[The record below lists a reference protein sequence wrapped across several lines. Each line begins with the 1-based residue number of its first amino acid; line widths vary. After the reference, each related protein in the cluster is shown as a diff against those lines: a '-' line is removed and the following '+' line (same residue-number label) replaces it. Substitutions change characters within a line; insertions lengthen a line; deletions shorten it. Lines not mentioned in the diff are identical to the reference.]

1 MVRLRLSSRIL
12 SLHPLRGG
20 VHKRNPSDFPSTP
33 IDEIIFGLPP
43 SEASPPPFTTLHSV
57 TAESR
62 APPIQDHPSRD
73 LTAHRSAQPD
83 AYHAYP
89 HRAVTSPVPRPC
101 SCLSLP
107 SSLPPPSRRSPA
119 TSPYMRG
126 NTSTSSPSAPSSRP
140 GSLVRRLTRAR
151 RRF

>member
-1 MVRLRLSSRIL
+1 M
-12 SLHPLRGG
+12 
-20 VHKRNPSDFPSTP
+20 HKRNPSDFPSTL
-33 IDEIIFGLPP
+33 IVEIIFGLPP

-73 LTAHRSAQPD
+73 LTSHRSAQPD

-101 SCLSLP
+101 PCLSLL
-107 SSLPPPSRRSPA
+107 SSPPPPSRPASPALSRSPA

-126 NTSTSSPSAPSSRP
+126 KTSTSSPFAPSSRP
-140 GSLVRRLTRAR
+140 GSLVRRLARAR